1 MLKMHLFSLI
11 QKFRREGLPL
21 SLSEHTLATLP
32 QAHISPAA
40 AAASRRTIFILKLII
55 SPLHSTAPPATTVA
69 ASEELESEKLKYN
82 LKHNNVAPSSKV
94 LMAVQM

>member
-1 MLKMHLFSLI
+1 MLTTHLFSLI

-32 QAHISPAA
+32 QAHISPA